1 MAKGNLCQQASIYT
15 QSVNM
20 LDSLSNL
27 VLLVVIVVGVL
38 FLPQMFSSVGD
49 QDSITATS
57 PSRAAYIYQ
66 QHPDWPPHY
75 CQHVAN
81 GVVTHGMSTDMV
93 ELAWGNPTAT
103 RVDGALLLLAYSGF
117 LSESGDLVR
126 SPANMKGLIVEVM
139 LREGVVVGIQEH
151 RDTQID

>member
-1 MAKGNLCQQASIYT
+1 
-15 QSVNM
+15 M
-20 LDSLSNL
+20 LDSFSNL
-27 VLLVVIVVGVL
+27 VLLVLVVVGML

-49 QDSITATS
+49 QDSIAATA

-81 GVVTHGMSTDMV
+81 GVVTHGMTTDMV

-103 RVDGALLLLAYSGF
+103 RVDGALLLLTYSGF
-117 LSESGDLVR
+117 LSDFGGLVR
-126 SPANMKGLIVEVM
+126 SPANMEGLIVEAT
-139 LREGVVVGIQEH
+139 LREGIVTGIQEH
-151 RDTQID
+151 RVTKTD